1 MSIYL
6 TEPNLFPGL
15 KDMPE
20 EYPES
25 ERMESGAYRIGN
37 PDADDI
43 MDKPLRDARRQ
54 WEREYFQHQIEIF
67 HGNITRI
74 AKFCGMDRAALHR
87 KMKNL
92 PRVCTVALWHQTCMH
107 FLYFCEREPLP
118 CIVCFCGGT
127 MISLRALL
135 CASSKNLQQ
144 HFY

>member
-43 MDKPLRDARRQ
+43 MDKPLCDARRQ

-74 AKFCGMDRAALHR
+74 AKFCDMDRAALHR
-87 KMKNL
+87 KMNKL
-92 PRVCTVALWHQTCMH
+92 GI
-107 FLYFCEREPLP
+107 FF
-118 CIVCFCGGT
+118 
-127 MISLRALL
+127 
-135 CASSKNLQQ
+135 
-144 HFY
+144 

>member
-43 MDKPLRDARRQ
+43 MDNPLRDARRQ
-54 WEREYFQHQIEIF
+54 WERLKYFTEISPESQSFVVWIE
-67 HGNITRI
+67 
-74 AKFCGMDRAALHR
+74 
-87 KMKNL
+87 
-92 PRVCTVALWHQTCMH
+92 PH
-107 FLYFCEREPLP
+107 FTE
-118 CIVCFCGGT
+118 
-127 MISLRALL
+127 
-135 CASSKNLQQ
+135 K
-144 HFY
+144 